1 MIAQVA
7 TRMPIRSLLFAPA
20 SDPHKLER
28 LPERGADA
36 IVLDLEDA
44 VANDAKAQA
53 RRQAALSLAAMS
65 NDGLTAVR
73 VNGFET
79 GLLEADLDAVLAGG
93 LDAIVLPK
101 VESAGEV
108 AELDRLLGE
117 HELERG
123 LPVGDIGLLALVE
136 TARGVLAAAEIAAAG
151 PRLITLV
158 LGSGDL
164 AADVRLG
171 SSDDGSELLFARSS
185 VVFAAAAAGLAPALD
200 GPHFDIRDAEALR
213 ADSLRSRALGFGGRV
228 VIHPGQL
235 EIVHGAYGDPADP
248 DRLRRIVEAFE
259 EAESRGVAAIE
270 VDGSFVDYPVYERA
284 RHELGE
290 SGEQTGAAP

>member
-1 MIAQVA
+1 MSAESPPRA
-7 TRMPIRSLLFAPA
+7 PIRSLLFAPA
-20 SDPHKLER
+20 SDSRKLER
-28 LPERGADA
+28 LPQRGADA

-44 VANDAKAQA
+44 VANEAKAEA

-65 NDGLTAVR
+65 HGGLTAVR

-79 GLLEADLDAVLAGG
+79 GLLEADLDAIVAGG
-93 LDAIVLPK
+93 LDAVVLPK
-101 VESAGEV
+101 VESGGEV

-117 HELERG
+117 RERERG
-123 LPVGDIGLLALVE
+123 LPVGGIGVLALVE
-136 TARGVLAAAEIAAAG
+136 TARGVLAAGEIAAAG
-151 PRLITLV
+151 ARLITLV

-171 SSDDGSELLFARSS
+171 SSDDRSELLFARSS
-185 VVFAAAAAGLAPALD
+185 LVFAAAAAKLAPALD
-200 GPHFDIRDAEALR
+200 GPHFDIRDGEGLL

-235 EIVHGAYGDPADP
+235 EVVHGAYGSGDPA
-248 DRLRRIVEAFE
+248 RLRRIVEAFE

-270 VDGSFVDYPVYERA
+270 VDGAFVDYPVYRRA
-284 RHELGE
+284 RRELREGDE
-290 SGEQTGAAP
+290 RSGAAL